1 MADDIV
7 VVLELAEFGNGEF
20 WVKFNSP
27 AIGQTKARLDGEA
40 LVALRARLE
49 SVELSVLSSSAQ
61 VLRRRAGSHT
71 LERSVR
77 EFGESLYGAVLRNGV
92 RDAFQ
97 QARGIAKH
105 RKQPLR
111 VELRIDSPTLAALPW
126 EFLYDRSNDDY
137 LALAASVTR
146 YQEQLEPVT
155 PLLVPP
161 PLRVLG
167 VVASPDGSAA
177 LDVGKERA
185 NLEKAIGPLGS
196 DRVNLTWME
205 GQSADDLRNTLYER
219 SWHVLHFVGHG
230 GFDEEEDEGFLEL
243 TDAEG
248 RPDRLFASRLGRYL
262 EDSQSLRL
270 VVLNACE
277 SGRTGLD
284 TLSGTAATI
293 MRAGV
298 PAVVAMQYEISDPG
312 AITFAK
318 SFYQGLATGRTLDRA
333 VTAARGAMKDAN
345 RDTLEWGTPVL
356 YLRSE
361 GARIFDVTPTAPPIA
376 PPHQDKVPPPSP
388 PQPNREP
395 APPDRTK
402 IPPSPPILSTLSS
415 SPLFKRHRWSPD
427 LASKVRDLLTPGP
440 QARPKE
446 TVRAVEAQGAAE
458 VCRLTH
464 PGAVHA
470 VLFDPA
476 RAALVSGSS
485 DGTILLWDSAKTE
498 VIRTLRVAGIS
509 APVRSL
515 ALVPGRE
522 FLAAA
527 YGDGTV
533 RVWHVDTEAVALTV
547 RPAGTTAVHSVS
559 CSGDGRTLAIGCNA
573 GLTVLIDHRG
583 REVARL
589 RHRAADGAP
598 DVAVSDVLA
607 TAFSPDARWLLTGG
621 SDGSGQLWGAQRSV
635 TTIFPHP
642 MAVTSAAF
650 APDGRCVVTG
660 CADGTARVW
669 DDAATIIDRQ
679 RHDSS
684 IVAVGTAGNQRAV
697 SAFADGMVVVWR
709 HGGSRIATVRLPAAL
724 HDVSITADG
733 RWLATA
739 GADCMAR
746 VWKILATQESP

>member
-27 AIGQTKARLDGEA
+27 AIGQTKVRLDGEA

-61 VLRRRAGSHT
+61 VSRRRAGAPA
-71 LERSVR
+71 LERPVR

-146 YQEQLEPVT
+146 YQEQLEPVA

-167 VVASPDGSAA
+167 VVASPDGLAA

-196 DRVNLTWME
+196 DRVNLTWMD
-205 GQSADDLRNTLYER
+205 GQSADDLRDTLYER

-284 TLSGTAATI
+284 ALSGTAATI
-293 MRAGV
+293 MRVGV

-361 GARIFDVTPTAPPIA
+361 GARIFDVTTTAPAKA
-376 PPHQDKVPPPSP
+376 PTKVPPPSAS
-388 PQPNREP
+388 QPKPGP
-395 APPDRTK
+395 APGSN
-402 IPPSPPILSTLSS
+402 IPPSSPIPSTLPS
-415 SPLFKRHRWSPD
+415 SPLFKRLRLSPD
-427 LASKVRDLLTPGP
+427 LASKVRGLLTPDP
-440 QARPKE
+440 QDRPNE
-446 TVRAVEAQGAAE
+446 TVRAVEAQGATE
-458 VCRLTH
+458 VCRLSH
-464 PGAVHA
+464 PSAVYA

-476 RAALVSGSS
+476 RAALVSG
-485 DGTILLWDSAKTE
+485 
-498 VIRTLRVAGIS
+498 
-509 APVRSL
+509 
-515 ALVPGRE
+515 
-522 FLAAA
+522 
-527 YGDGTV
+527 
-533 RVWHVDTEAVALTV
+533 
-547 RPAGTTAVHSVS
+547 
-559 CSGDGRTLAIGCNA
+559 
-573 GLTVLIDHRG
+573 
-583 REVARL
+583 
-589 RHRAADGAP
+589 
-598 DVAVSDVLA
+598 
-607 TAFSPDARWLLTGG
+607 
-621 SDGSGQLWGAQRSV
+621 
-635 TTIFPHP
+635 
-642 MAVTSAAF
+642 
-650 APDGRCVVTG
+650 
-660 CADGTARVW
+660 
-669 DDAATIIDRQ
+669 
-679 RHDSS
+679 
-684 IVAVGTAGNQRAV
+684 
-697 SAFADGMVVVWR
+697 
-709 HGGSRIATVRLPAAL
+709 
-724 HDVSITADG
+724 
-733 RWLATA
+733 
-739 GADCMAR
+739 
-746 VWKILATQESP
+746 